1 MTQAMAVPAETL
13 AATVP
18 AGKTDGGGY
27 RIHAYTFSA
36 PAFLLLFA
44 TVIAPVVVVFIVSL
58 TNYKLGR
65 ASLSFIGL
73 GNYARLAQDPYF
85 WNALKNSAIYTSIVV
100 PISVG
105 LALIIAALLS
115 NRTRSRRFY
124 EIIYFLPVTS
134 TLTAMSIV
142 WSYLLNGNIGPLA
155 ALMTSLGL
163 KPFDFLA
170 DGDLALIGLAI
181 IGVWHLL
188 GFNLILFL
196 AGFTTISK
204 ELTDAA
210 QLDGIDG
217 FWDRL
222 RYVIWPLIAPTT
234 IVVVAISCIQ
244 AFQAFDTVAVLTNGG
259 PYGATEMLL
268 YKINQDSFVGLKAG
282 YGSALTVIYLILIGL
297 FSVFQ
302 VLASNRKVHF

>member
-1 MTQAMAVPAETL
+1 MADESLAVAMPVSKNEG
-13 AATVP
+13 
-18 AGKTDGGGY
+18 AGYKIHGY
-27 RIHAYTFSA
+27 VFSA
-36 PAFLLLFA
+36 PAFLLLLA
-44 TVIAPVVVVFIVSL
+44 TVIAPIVVVFIVSL

-73 GNYARLAQDPYF
+73 GNYTKLLQDPYF
-85 WNALKNSAIYTSIVV
+85 WNALKNSAIYTAIVV
-100 PISVG
+100 PVSVG
-105 LALIIAALLS
+105 LALIVAALLS
-115 NRTRSRRFY
+115 SRTRSRRVY
-124 EIIYFLPVTS
+124 EVIYFLPVTS

-155 ALMTSLGL
+155 TLMTSLGM
-163 KPFDFLA
+163 KPLDFLA
-170 DGDLALIGLAI
+170 DSDLALFGLAI
-181 IGVWHLL
+181 IGTWHML

-204 ELTDAA
+204 ELTEAA
-210 QLDGIDG
+210 QLDGIDS
-217 FWDRL
+217 FWDRI
-222 RYVIWPLIAPTT
+222 RYIIWPLIAPTT

-268 YKINQDSFVGLKAG
+268 YKINQDSFIGLKAG

-297 FSVFQ
+297 FSIFQ
-302 VLASNRKVHF
+302 VMATNKKAHF